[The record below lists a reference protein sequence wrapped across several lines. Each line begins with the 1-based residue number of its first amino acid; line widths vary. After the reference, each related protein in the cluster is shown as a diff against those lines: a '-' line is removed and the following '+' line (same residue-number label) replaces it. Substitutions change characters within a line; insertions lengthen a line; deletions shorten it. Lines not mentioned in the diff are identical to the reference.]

1 MKKFLL
7 SSLLGVFL
15 LWFGGISVATVSDP
29 YWSITYTLNGDNETQ
44 YEAKFITIDTWGT
57 IITILDRN
65 LWATSNNINSSDSHW
80 FHFQWW
86 NNYWFS
92 TTTTP
97 ASSTTQAS
105 ASSITT
111 LPYSSNKFIY
121 WEYIRNW
128 LDDNDKVDLWWWTT
142 GDWNIYSELTEGQ
155 AELRQWPCPEWFH
168 VPTAWELSKMIE
180 LMWANKSEMRSKLK
194 IPYVGYRNDHYNT
207 LANDGTTA
215 YWWSS
220 SPVENSSS
228 SRAFYMWYESD
239 DRDPDMTPGSDR
251 ADGYSV
257 RCFYNE
263 YAVYP
268 IQKINNITI
277 SWITDPVL
285 WQYSTTQWITVTPDN
300 GEIGLVSGYLTW
312 KRIDWDNNESSATD
326 TKFSDEYE
334 KYRLQIVYNPAEWYE
349 MADDYTVTVENSNYG
364 TITTWYTNQS
374 YVSWYYVRIDYPVSQ
389 MPQGIDHILLI
400 WDLGRFVHW
409 TTPPTD
415 ITTNTTWINLWAV
428 TWWKGSS
435 CAPLEANETFV
446 SSSNYEDYYCLT
458 IPFTVDEWYV
468 LRNNYYIYRK
478 NIESD
483 RSTDRVYASDYEYA
497 CTASEIKIKYLYPEH
512 TINFVVDWQP
522 RNDTRYRRNWCT
534 LYECGSYGAYPQQP
548 TKEWYV
554 FEWWYTEDT
563 FDNKWNWYSSG
574 ITENITLYANW
585 LNKINTITISGIT
598 VPTSW
603 AQATLEWIEK
613 SADPTAWINRWT
625 LVWKV
630 PTNDNSEDPQPVDFN
645 GIFQWWK
652 SYRLYVPFT
661 IAEWYWIQKWYSNT
675 TIFTVNWT
683 QKDINYD
690 IWCSNSS
697 CSAWLS
703 YYVPYIIT
711 FYDGETVYTT
721 WTAYAGDTI
730 DYTWSITNPYVSWK
744 KFLWWFKDPELT
756 QQRRLDTDT
765 VTWDMNLYGKF
776 ANQLMNINLTWVV
789 APEGNVTATVA
800 WISLAEWTSGV
811 QLWTLKW
818 KEWESDFNWKY
829 VSWTQ
834 YTLYVP
840 FKLIDD
846 YVMPDYYSYI
856 SFSVNGEYIYKEI
869 WSTGNEDY
877 PYYIRTYFTATAPSS
892 SSTTPSWGSN
902 WWWGGGGWWGGWSS
916 YSCKNLPA
924 NATANNKTTPKSNT
938 DYTYD
943 TDTTKVCTFQC
954 NSGYT
959 WNTTSSKCEKA
970 IEATTWDTVVA
981 DNPSGDN
988 NWDTN
993 NPQEILANGYT
1004 REFNDA
1010 YEFAYKN
1017 EITTMDTIDKAD
1029 MNWPLTR
1036 IAMAKMLSQYAINV
1050 LGKKPANIVVP
1061 NFPDITPELDEQ
1073 YNYGV
1078 TLAYQLWIMGINIEE
1093 FRPNDLVTRA
1103 EFATALSRMLF
1114 STPDG
1119 DPYYI
1124 THLAK
1129 LKAEKIITNDDP
1141 SMRELRWYVMIML
1154 MRSAKN

>member
-1 MKKFLL
+1 MKKALL
-7 SSLLGVFL
+7 SAIFAVFL
-15 LWFGGISVATVSDP
+15 LWFGGISMACRLTLDP
-29 YWSITYTLNGDNETQ
+29 N
-44 YEAKFITIDTWGT
+44 WGT
-57 IITILDRN
+57 ITTNDETIRVDKTCGVNTSLGSAGAHSIEAPEWKIFVGWLIGGTVYQVNEEFQIYSDTTAYAQ
-65 LWATSNNINSSDSHW
+65 WATPISTIALNGTLPTQVTARTLNDFPDVTLTSATDWFSIDDVYWLYSTNSSQIHN
-80 FHFQWW
+80 W
-86 NNYWFS
+86 N
-92 TTTTP
+92 
-97 ASSTTQAS
+97 
-105 ASSITT
+105 
-111 LPYSSNKFIY
+111 
-121 WEYIRNW
+121 
-128 LDDNDKVDLWWWTT
+128 
-142 GDWNIYSELTEGQ
+142 
-155 AELRQWPCPEWFH
+155 
-168 VPTAWELSKMIE
+168 
-180 LMWANKSEMRSKLK
+180 ANKSTVLYNWLIYWINVAYSLADWYVLNNPFGVTLNWANFPYDSENIIWENLK
-194 IPYVGYRNDHYNT
+194 F
-207 LANDGTTA
+207 
-215 YWWSS
+215 
-220 SPVENSSS
+220 PVDLTVTEPQEIS
-228 SRAFYMWYESD
+228 
-239 DRDPDMTPGSDR
+239 
-251 ADGYSV
+251 
-257 RCFYNE
+257 
-263 YAVYP
+263 
-268 IQKINNITI
+268 NITI

-285 WQYSTTQWITVTPDN
+285 WQYSTTQGVTITTDV
-300 GEIGLVSGYLTW
+300 GEIQLVPDYLSWRKVSNNLDSG
-312 KRIDWDNNESSATD
+312 SAS
-326 TKFSDEYE
+326 KFTDEYE
-334 KYRLQIVYNPAEWYE
+334 AYRLQIVYNPIEWNE
-349 MADDYTVTVENSNYG
+349 MADDYTVNVQNSNYA
-364 TITTWYTNQS
+364 TITTWHTS
-374 YVSWYYVRIDYPVSQ
+374 LWYYIRIEYPVSQ
-389 MPQGIDHILLI
+389 MPQEIEHILLI

-409 TTPPTD
+409 TTPPTN
-415 ITTNTTWINLWAV
+415 ITTNTTWINLWTA
-428 TWWKGSS
+428 TWWKGSN
-435 CAPLEANETFV
+435 CTPLEANETFV

-478 NIESD
+478 NIGAD
-483 RSTDRVYASDYEYA
+483 RSTNRVYASDHEYA
-497 CTASEIKIKYLYPEH
+497 CTASEIIIKYLYAEH
-512 TINFVVDWQP
+512 TIDFMVDWQP

-534 LYECGSYGAYPQQP
+534 LWECGSYGAYPQQP

-554 FEWWYTEDT
+554 FEWWYTEET

-630 PTNDNSEDPQPVDFN
+630 PTNDNSEDPQPIDFN
-645 GIFQWWK
+645 GTFQWWK

-690 IWCSNSS
+690 ISCSNSL

-703 YYVPYIIT
+703 YYVRYIIT

-721 WTAYAGDTI
+721 WTAYGGDTI
-730 DYTWSITNPYVSWK
+730 DYTRSITNPYVPWK
-744 KFLWWFKDPELT
+744 KFQWWFKDPELT

-789 APEGNVTATVA
+789 TPAGNAAASVA
-800 WISLAEWTSGV
+800 WISLVEWSSGV
-811 QLWTLKW
+811 QLWTIKW
-818 KEWESDFNWKY
+818 QQWESDFNWNY

-856 SFSVNGEYIYKEI
+856 SFSVNGEYFYKEI

-877 PYYIRTYFTATAPSS
+877 PYYVRTYFTATAPSS

-902 WWWGGGGWWGGWSS
+902 WWWGGGGWGGWTS

-1017 EITTMDTIDKAD
+1017 GITTMDTIDKAD

-1050 LGKKPANIVVP
+1050 LGKKPANIAVP

-1078 TLAYQLWIMGINIEE
+1078 TLAYQLWIMGINIDK

-1114 STPDG
+1114 STPDW
-1119 DPYYI
+1119 DPYYV

-1129 LKAEKIITNDDP
+1129 LKEEKIITNDNP
-1141 SMRELRWYVMIML
+1141 SMQELRGYVMLML
-1154 MRSAKN
+1154 MRSAIN